1 MLKAFDFADNGRTFS
16 CRVEAPAGARTES
29 WWWFQVSGDANRYAP
44 FQAKS
49 SDTQESVRTRIAT
62 YYADLLFKRSQP
74 AQPRQHWAHR
84 NRNTAAAPQEGGAP
98 AR

>member
-1 MLKAFDFADNGRTFS
+1 MLKALDFEDNGRTFN
-16 CRVEAPAGARTES
+16 CRVEGPSGARTEA
-29 WWWFQVSGDANRYAP
+29 WWWFRVSGDANRYAP
-44 FQAKS
+44 FHAKS
-49 SDTQESVRTRIAT
+49 GDTQESVRTRIAA

-84 NRNTAAAPQEGGAP
+84 NRNTAGQEGGAP